1 MKQEFLLN
9 ILSYICKTYDLD
21 YNIDEDDL
29 DQLEEITCALYDA
42 LIIHYKKNMCKFF
55 LNYILDNK
63 EDLVKEYEEF
73 VEKRDLSGAT
83 YKYDNNNILIDDYI
97 ILVALPLI
105 MKSIYDLNKDVEPEY
120 FLKISGCNLLDSG
133 STLLEAFEDCTIC
146 GTFIPKYMNILNDEM
161 SYHKSYIYEN
171 IKMALINRFK
181 ARSL

>member
-1 MKQEFLLN
+1 
-9 ILSYICKTYDLD
+9 
-21 YNIDEDDL
+21 
-29 DQLEEITCALYDA
+29 
-42 LIIHYKKNMCKFF
+42 MCKFF

-83 YKYDNNNILIDDYI
+83 YKDDNNNILIDDYI

-133 STLLEAFEDCTIC
+133 STLLEA
-146 GTFIPKYMNILNDEM
+146 K
-161 SYHKSYIYEN
+161 
-171 IKMALINRFK
+171 
-181 ARSL
+181 